1 MQKEIHTKANRVYFS
16 HLLPKECPI
25 LWSELKSHL
34 DSREIEYA
42 FLNYSK
48 NIRCRDCMPIQT
60 ADDTMVHYWYY
71 PDYLEKKCSQR
82 TQSQVVY
89 SNMYKAFPNVN
100 HKPLNWVR
108 RLERTN
114 NC

>member
-1 MQKEIHTKANRVYFS
+1 MQNEVHTKTNRVYFS

-48 NIRCRDCMPIQT
+48 KIRHFY
-60 ADDTMVHYWYY
+60 A
-71 PDYLEKKCSQR
+71 
-82 TQSQVVY
+82 
-89 SNMYKAFPNVN
+89 
-100 HKPLNWVR
+100 
-108 RLERTN
+108 
-114 NC
+114 